1 MEDLTIWE
9 VFERSK
15 NFFPDKP
22 AVVFVS
28 AENKTT
34 IYSYHRLAYDA
45 EVFARGLKEIGVGKN
60 DKVCLCLS
68 NSALFVTAYLALSKL
83 GAASVMLNPALPADR
98 VGKIVSDVSAK
109 LLIDQNEACNI
120 FSQAQSRAALERGAP
135 KAESKSSDT
144 ATILYSSGTTGE
156 QKGAELTVSNIY
168 NNIKYTSALTGMT
181 PDDRLIC
188 FLPLTHCF
196 GLNFILGACIYTG
209 ATLVLHEKFDLQQ
222 VLDSLVKNKVTMFFA
237 VPAIYNMMLK
247 QKIGPFYFS
256 SVRYFFYAADSMSV
270 DSLLAWKKEYGR
282 KIYTG
287 WGLTETSP
295 FATSNHEAVYK
306 LGSVGGA
313 IPGVEIKVIADC
325 IDGCDVELKMKSASD
340 LKHKNRFFGEVC
352 VRGHNVMK
360 GYFNRPEDTAKA
372 IDGEGWFHT
381 GDIGYIDHKGYLF
394 IVDRLKDMINVGGE
408 KAWPAEIEKI
418 ILQHQGV
425 AEVGVIGIVHP
436 EIGEVPKAF
445 VVKKDQS
452 LTVEKIHA
460 FLNHPKPL
468 LMKHEFPREIE
479 FVEKL
484 PRNPSGK
491 ILRRELREA
500 VKRSSITS

>member
-9 VFERSK
+9 TLARSG
-15 NFFPDKP
+15 NFFADKP
-22 AVVFVS
+22 AIIFMNANGERKVF
-28 AENKTT
+28 
-34 IYSYHRLAYDA
+34 SYKKLLFDV
-45 EVFARGLKEIGVGKN
+45 EVFARSLKESGVEEGN
-60 DKVCLCLS
+60 KVCLHLS
-68 NSALFVTAYLALSKL
+68 NSPLLVTAYLALSKL
-83 GAASVMLNPALPADR
+83 GAASVMLNPSLPADR
-98 VGKIVSDVSAK
+98 VGKIVGDVSAK
-109 LLIDQNEACNI
+109 LLINTEEAENI
-120 FSQAQSRAALERGAP
+120 SGRTYSFKVLASCVLFAP
-135 KAESKSSDT
+135 KIESESSDT
-144 ATILYSSGTTGE
+144 VAILYSSGTTGE
-156 QKGAELTVSNIY
+156 QKGAELTVSNVY

-209 ATLVLHEKFDLQQ
+209 ATLVLHEKFDLAQ

-247 QKIGPFYFS
+247 QKIDPFYFS

-270 DSLLAWKKEYGR
+270 DSMLAWEREYGR

-295 FATSNHEAVYK
+295 FATSNHESIYK
-306 LGSVGGA
+306 LGSVGKA
-313 IPGVEIKVIADC
+313 IPGVEIKVVDEC
-325 IDGCDVELKMKSASD
+325 GDELKMKKALD
-340 LKHKNRFFGEVC
+340 LKFKERFFGEIC

-372 IDGEGWFHT
+372 IDANGWFHT
-381 GDIGYIDHKGYLF
+381 GDIGYIDHEDHLF

-418 ILQHQGV
+418 MMRFSEIL
-425 AEVGVIGIVHP
+425 EVGVVGIPHP
-436 EIGEVPKAF
+436 EMGEAPKAF
-445 VVKKDQS
+445 VVPRNPKLTAGDIHLFLKKDDQ
-452 LTVEKIHA
+452 
-460 FLNHPKPL
+460 

-491 ILRRELREA
+491 ILRRELRS
-500 VKRSSITS
+500 K